1 MVIMVRRARLIR
13 ALGGS
18 HLGIA
23 MKIIWLIIAI
33 ISLTQVATA
42 QNKSPLRFK
51 DYPAKVFKGK
61 PAPAKISGS
70 RARLFRTVIRE
81 GAKEGPNFAG
91 HYTIVIWSVG
101 LNLMQLAIV
110 DALNG
115 KVYFPSQLLQIVV
128 PFNLSE
134 LDTEYSLD
142 FQLNSRLL
150 IVAGG
155 RMGVGDDEEYGKFYY
170 EWRNNQLRL
179 IHAIKKK

>member
-1 MVIMVRRARLIR
+1 
-13 ALGGS
+13 
-18 HLGIA
+18 
-23 MKIIWLIIAI
+23 MKIIWLIIVI
-33 ISLTQVATA
+33 ILLTQVATA
-42 QNKSPLRFK
+42 QNKPLPRFK

-91 HYTIVIWSVG
+91 HYTIVIWGVG
-101 LNLMQLAIV
+101 LNISQLAIV
-110 DALNG
+110 DAQSG
-115 KVYFPSQLLQIVV
+115 KVYFPPNLIQINV
-128 PFNLSE
+128 PFNISE
-134 LDTEYSLD
+134 LDAEYALD
-142 FQLNSRLL
+142 FQSNSRLL

-155 RMGVGDDEEYGKFYY
+155 RMGIGNDEEYGKFYY